1 MSVIVADKMTPK
13 ERFSA
18 ALAGKPMDRILTSPI
33 ILNHA
38 SRALGMKVKDFCTSG
53 RNMGEANIACFK
65 KYRHDIVYIF
75 STTSTVAEAMG
86 TTMHFPDDDAPQ
98 VLTPAVT
105 TRADVKRLK
114 PANPK
119 KDGRLPV
126 YLEAT
131 ERCVAAI
138 GNEVFIVPVFG
149 APFTTAAAIRGTVD
163 FIRDLQ
169 RDPEFVHDLLKVAT
183 ESCLNFVDEFVAA
196 GGVPIAV
203 DPIATG
209 SIISEKHFREFALP
223 YLTKVYE
230 RIHSHGLPGVL
241 HICGKTKRII
251 SAMADSGA
259 NILSVDDIDL
269 DLAKQ
274 LVGKR
279 VCLMGNLKPA
289 EVMLKGTP
297 EMIEAEAKECIR
309 KASDSPGGFI
319 LASGCEIPINTPPE
333 NVIALMDAG
342 RKWGKLP
349 INLAN

>member
-1 MSVIVADKMTPK
+1 MSAIIADKMTPK
-13 ERFSA
+13 ERFSS
-18 ALAGKPMDRILTSPI
+18 ALAGKPMDRILCSPI

-38 SRALGMKVKDFCTSG
+38 SRALGMKVKAFCTSG

-86 TTMHFPDDDAPQ
+86 TTMYFPEDDAPQ
-98 VLTPAVT
+98 FLKPAVT
-105 TRADVKRLK
+105 TRSDVKKLR

-131 ERCVAAI
+131 ERCVEAI
-138 GNEVFIVPVFG
+138 GNEVFMVPVFG
-149 APFTTAAAIRGTVD
+149 APFTTAAALRGTDD
-163 FIRDLQ
+163 FIRDLY

-183 ESCLNFVDEFVAA
+183 ESCLNLIDAFVAA

-209 SIISEKHFREFALP
+209 SLISEKHFREFALP
-223 YLTKVYE
+223 YLTQVYA
-230 RIHSHGLPGVL
+230 RVKSHSLPGVL
-241 HICGKTKRII
+241 HICGKTRRVI

-259 NILSVDDIDL
+259 NILSLDDIDL
-269 DLAKQ
+269 EEAKR
-274 LVGKR
+274 LVGTR
-279 VCLMGNLKPA
+279 VCLMGNIKPA

-297 EMIEAEAKECIR
+297 ETVEAEAKECIR
-309 KASDSPGGFI
+309 KAYDNPGGFI
-319 LASGCEIPINTPPE
+319 LASGCEIPINTPAE
-333 NVIALMDAG
+333 NIFAMMDAS
-342 RKWGKLP
+342 RKYGVLP
-349 INLAN
+349 IKLDH